1 MPWVFVGSRGDR
13 QMTASTLAKALGK
26 EESTA
31 ENMQEALSLARE
43 RTQKGDVIVVFGSF
57 SAVEQCTSLAS

>member
-1 MPWVFVGSRGDR
+1 
-13 QMTASTLAKALGK
+13 MTASTLAKALGK